1 MDEEIR
7 GHIEA
12 RAAELE
18 QAGAPPAEALRQARL
33 EFGSVAQVRETSREA
48 WQFQWAEHFAADLL
62 FGFRMLRRNPGV
74 SLLAI
79 LCLTLGIGANAVVFG
94 WIEGVLFR
102 PFPLVREQERLFVLA
117 GTARG
122 TSGFSEVS
130 WPDFL
135 DFQRSATLLDSFI
148 AEKITGT
155 TLSIGDRAERV
166 TGSVVSANYFD
177 ALGVHPAL
185 GRGFEPAEDSG
196 RNAHPVVVISHQLW
210 TGRFQ
215 GDPGIIGKT
224 QILNGLPHTI
234 VGVAPEG
241 FFGTFVGYPFQFWV
255 PASMQ
260 ERFDSSGYKLEDRG
274 ARWIEGFV
282 RLKPGVSPAQAQAEV
297 SAIASRLELAFPE
310 TNRGRSI
317 RLLPLSQAPFNN
329 AGLLRP
335 TLGVALGV
343 AALVLLIACA
353 NVGNLLLVRSLARRH
368 EMTIRLALG
377 AGRGRL
383 LRQLL
388 TEGLILSTLAA
399 AGGLVAA
406 SWCRNVLVLLIPP
419 RGVPMYI
426 AGQIDWRVLAL
437 SAGVCLVSTALFG
450 LAPAVQTSKVDLVSS
465 LKSQSRGVVGGHG
478 RNWGRSSLVVVQVS
492 LSFVLLVGAGLVI
505 QSLQR
510 VRTASPGFSTQ
521 VLSTAVNLFA
531 AGYDLPRAR
540 SFQDELLERVQA
552 LGGVESAAFSRI
564 TPFSYRTYS
573 STPIAVDGYQA
584 APDEQP
590 MVDYDEVSPGYLTTM
605 AIPLVSGR
613 EFTRSDDETAP
624 LVAVV
629 NETMAARY
637 WRGGDP
643 VGRRLQVRGRWTQ
656 VVGVARDAKYENLL
670 EAPRPFFYVPLRQN
684 FSTQVGLNIRTR
696 LGPEA
701 LAPALARE
709 VHALDPDLAAHEVIT
724 MREQVDRKTS
734 SQRVAFI
741 LLGVFGALALLLAA
755 VGLYGVMSYAVSQ
768 STRELGLRIALGAR
782 ASDLLRLM
790 VSNGLA
796 LTAAG
801 VLVGTG
807 AALASTR
814 LLGYLL
820 YKVSPRDPLAFGAA
834 LVVMTVT
841 ALTACLLPAWRAMR
855 IDPVRA
861 LRD

>member
-1 MDEEIR
+1 M
-7 GHIEA
+7 
-12 RAAELE
+12 
-18 QAGAPPAEALRQARL
+18 
-33 EFGSVAQVRETSREA
+33 
-48 WQFQWAEHFAADLL
+48 
-62 FGFRMLRRNPGV
+62 
-74 SLLAI
+74 
-79 LCLTLGIGANAVVFG
+79 
-94 WIEGVLFR
+94 
-102 PFPLVREQERLFVLA
+102 
-117 GTARG
+117 
-122 TSGFSEVS
+122 
-130 WPDFL
+130 
-135 DFQRSATLLDSFI
+135 
-148 AEKITGT
+148 
-155 TLSIGDRAERV
+155 
-166 TGSVVSANYFD
+166 
-177 ALGVHPAL
+177 
-185 GRGFEPAEDSG
+185 
-196 RNAHPVVVISHQLW
+196 
-210 TGRFQ
+210 
-215 GDPGIIGKT
+215 
-224 QILNGLPHTI
+224 
-234 VGVAPEG
+234 
-241 FFGTFVGYPFQFWV
+241 GYAFQFWV

-274 ARWIEGFV
+274 ARWIEGYV
-282 RLKPGVSPAQAQAEV
+282 RLRPGVSPAQAQAEM
-297 SAIASRLELAFPE
+297 SAIASRLERAFPE
-310 TNRGRSI
+310 TNRGRGI

-329 AGLLRP
+329 ARVLRP
-335 TLGVALGV
+335 TLGVSLGV
-343 AALVLLIACA
+343 AALLLLIACA

-388 TEGLILSTLAA
+388 TEGLILSALAA
-399 AGGLVAA
+399 AGGLIVAM
-406 SWCRNVLVLLIPP
+406 WCRNALVLLIPP

-437 SAGVCLVSTALFG
+437 SAGVGVVSTVLFG

-465 LKSQSRGVVGGHG
+465 LKSQSRGVLGGRG
-478 RNWGRSSLVVVQVS
+478 RTWGRSSLVVVQVS

-521 VLSTAVNLFA
+521 ILSTAVNLFG
-531 AGYDLPRAR
+531 AGYDASRAR
-540 SFQDELLERVQA
+540 SFQDELLDRVQA

-590 MVDYDEVSPGYLTTM
+590 TVEYDEVGPGYLTTM

-613 EFTRSDDETAP
+613 EFNRADDEAAP

-643 VGRRLQVRGRWTQ
+643 VGQRLQVRGRWMQ
-656 VVGVARDAKYENLL
+656 VVGVARDAKYEDLL

-709 VHALDPDLAAHEVIT
+709 VHALDPDLAAYEMIT

-734 SQRVAFI
+734 SQRVAFV

-768 STRELGLRIALGAR
+768 STRELGLRMALGAR
-782 ASDLLRLM
+782 ASDLLRLVM
-790 VSNGLA
+790 SNGLA

-801 VLVGTG
+801 VLAGTG
-807 AALASTR
+807 AALVSTR

-834 LVVMTVT
+834 LVVMTIT
-841 ALTACLLPAWRAMR
+841 ALAACLLPAWRAMR
-855 IDPVRA
+855 TDPVRA

>member
-1 MDEEIR
+1 
-7 GHIEA
+7 
-12 RAAELE
+12 
-18 QAGAPPAEALRQARL
+18 
-33 EFGSVAQVRETSREA
+33 
-48 WQFQWAEHFAADLL
+48 
-62 FGFRMLRRNPGV
+62 
-74 SLLAI
+74 
-79 LCLTLGIGANAVVFG
+79 
-94 WIEGVLFR
+94 
-102 PFPLVREQERLFVLA
+102 
-117 GTARG
+117 
-122 TSGFSEVS
+122 
-130 WPDFL
+130 
-135 DFQRSATLLDSFI
+135 
-148 AEKITGT
+148 
-155 TLSIGDRAERV
+155 
-166 TGSVVSANYFD
+166 
-177 ALGVHPAL
+177 
-185 GRGFEPAEDSG
+185 
-196 RNAHPVVVISHQLW
+196 
-210 TGRFQ
+210 
-215 GDPGIIGKT
+215 
-224 QILNGLPHTI
+224 
-234 VGVAPEG
+234 
-241 FFGTFVGYPFQFWV
+241 
-255 PASMQ
+255 
-260 ERFDSSGYKLEDRG
+260 
-274 ARWIEGFV
+274 
-282 RLKPGVSPAQAQAEV
+282 
-297 SAIASRLELAFPE
+297 
-310 TNRGRSI
+310 
-317 RLLPLSQAPFNN
+317 
-329 AGLLRP
+329 
-335 TLGVALGV
+335 
-343 AALVLLIACA
+343 
-353 NVGNLLLVRSLARRH
+353 
-368 EMTIRLALG
+368 
-377 AGRGRL
+377 
-383 LRQLL
+383 
-388 TEGLILSTLAA
+388 
-399 AGGLVAA
+399 
-406 SWCRNVLVLLIPP
+406 
-419 RGVPMYI
+419 
-426 AGQIDWRVLAL
+426 
-437 SAGVCLVSTALFG
+437 
-450 LAPAVQTSKVDLVSS
+450 
-465 LKSQSRGVVGGHG
+465 
-478 RNWGRSSLVVVQVS
+478 VVQVS

-590 MVDYDEVSPGYLTTM
+590 TVDYDEVGPAYLTTM

-613 EFTRSDDETAP
+613 EFTRSDGETAP

-637 WRGGDP
+637 WRGDP
-643 VGRRLQVRGRWTQ
+643 VGQRLQARGRWMQ

-684 FSTQVGLNIRTR
+684 FSTQVGLNIQTR
-696 LGPEA
+696 LSPEV

-709 VHALDPDLAAHEVIT
+709 VHALDPDLAPNEVIT

-734 SQRVAFI
+734 SPRVAFV

-768 STRELGLRIALGAR
+768 STCELGLRIALGAR
-782 ASDLLRLM
+782 ASDLLRLV

-834 LVVMTVT
+834 LVVMTMT

-855 IDPVRA
+855 TDPVRA